1 MQNWHFSQEMRS
13 DSSAPDKNTFHF
25 SERKLFASQL
35 IFLQCIKL
43 WNTLKDFDGEGNG
56 KPLQYFCLWNPMNRG
71 AWWATVYWVARESD
85 VTKQYKRLW
94 KIQTSTESDN
104 LIIFAISNTFKFFF
118 PDHSWKRHRKIYIE
132 VT

>member
-1 MQNWHFSQEMRS
+1 
-13 DSSAPDKNTFHF
+13 
-25 SERKLFASQL
+25 
-35 IFLQCIKL
+35 
-43 WNTLKDFDGEGNG
+43 
-56 KPLQYFCLWNPMNRG
+56 MNRG